1 MLVIGRTASADPA
14 RVEVILSQESRVYR
28 ALYTALQDRLRA
40 AMGDKV
46 QLEARG
52 LPVEASSATLLVSAG
67 IPASEEIL
75 KRYPT
80 IPAVAALLP
89 HHAVA
94 DLVRRDRQRRAPATA
109 LYLDQP
115 PDRYF
120 GLIRATLPE
129 ATRVG
134 IIYGSI
140 SRADRADF
148 AAAAKRAG
156 LALQEAQFA
165 KDDNIVQVLEP
176 LLSKTDVLLVPP
188 DPEVSSEQNVYP
200 LLLSTYRRGIPV
212 VGFSAAYVRAGALAA
227 VYSDSEQLGQ
237 QVADVI
243 TRFLQPGQGRLPPP
257 QYPADFRVSVNRQ
270 VARSLGLTVPDDAV
284 LYRQLRAREARP

>member
-1 MLVIGRTASADPA
+1 MLVISRTAPAAPA
-14 RVEVILSQESRVYR
+14 RIEVILSQESRVYR

-80 IPAVAALLP
+80 IPAVAVLLP

-227 VYSDSEQLGQ
+227 
-237 QVADVI
+237 DVI

-270 VARSLGLTVPDDAV
+270 VARSLGLMVPDDAV